1 MMKRSDDYQGLINA
15 LERRVRELEARLAAA
30 EARIAALEQRGYPV
44 QPLPVITPMPPCTPP
59 PGWPWYP
66 TTCQSDGPMTISIPP
81 NFYGSSNPDAPGD
94 APAVTIKPLGCA
106 T

>member
-44 QPLPVITPMPPCTPP
+44 QPLPGVAPGQPCIPP
-59 PGWPWYP
+59 PGWPWYEVTCGGP
-66 TTCQSDGPMTISIPP
+66 TVQSGTS
-81 NFYGSSNPDAPGD
+81 
-94 APAVTIKPLGCA
+94 PAVTIKPLWPA
-106 T
+106 S

>member
-30 EARIAALEQRGYPV
+30 EARIAALELREAGYRV
-44 QPLPVITPMPPCTPP
+44 QPLPGIAPGQPCNPP
-59 PGWPWYP
+59 PGWPWYEV
-66 TTCQSDGPMTISIPP
+66 TC
-81 NFYGSSNPDAPGD
+81 GSGTVQHDTS
-94 APAVTIKPLGCA
+94 PAVPTNPLGPA